1 MAEYRLC
8 CVDGE
13 GRVARTELIEAA
25 TDNEAI
31 RSALELNRAAQ
42 CELWQEERFVASIGA
57 NKCSGAKSYRFEYE
71 S

>member
-1 MAEYRLC
+1 MGEYRLC

-13 GRVARTELIEAA
+13 GMVARTEIIEAA

-31 RSALELNRAAQ
+31 KSALSLNSAAQ
-42 CELWQEERFVASIGA
+42 CELWQEERFIASIGA
-57 NKCSGAKSYRFEYE
+57 NKSSGAKSYRFEYE